1 MIRGR
6 ISGIPVIQTGSGGL
20 RLRIVSSLARKY
32 VLSAWKSILLG
43 VRLCFPQEQEVVIW
57 HSLAELHEAIAAGQ
71 VPVTPRSKKPLI
83 GPDTEPE
90 FWVGRRVG
98 WGRPSFKRF
107 WQDLRSHRAPLS
119 SWIARA
125 YEDELDGA
133 VTLRAGLSGEGDK
146 RCSSYFWL

>member
-1 MIRGR
+1 MIRGQ
-6 ISGIPVIQTGSGGL
+6 ISGIPVIQTGSGGF
-20 RLRIVSSLARKY
+20 LRI
-32 VLSAWKSILLG
+32 AWKSILLG
-43 VRLCFPQEQEVVIW
+43 GQVVFPQEQEVVIW
-57 HSLAELHEAIAAGQ
+57 HSLAELHEAIATGQ

-98 WGRPSFKRF
+98 LGRPSFKRF

-125 YEDELDGA
+125 YEDELDGGCNP
-133 VTLRAGLSGEGDK
+133 TGWIIRGGDEGCSG
-146 RCSSYFWL
+146 YFWL